1 MKNNQTQKNY
11 TSPILMDILSNI
23 SNDEFDAT
31 EEKMKL
37 AVKIAEAIKTKG
49 YTKKSD
55 FAKKLGKQNSEI
67 SKWLSGTHNFTTE
80 TLILLQNEL
89 DIVLINSQIIDK
101 VELKNIHIETKTT
114 SKAVSNEGFNFN
126 VFKIFNF
133 PKADFT
139 NSYTFCVK

>member
-11 TSPILMDILSNI
+11 TSPILKDILSNI
-23 SNDEFDAT
+23 SEDEFDAT

-101 VELKNIHIETKTT
+101 VELKDIHIETLTT
-114 SKAVSNEGFNFN
+114 SKVNNTSFNFN
-126 VFKIFNF
+126 VFGLFNF

-139 NSYTFCVK
+139 NSYTLCVK